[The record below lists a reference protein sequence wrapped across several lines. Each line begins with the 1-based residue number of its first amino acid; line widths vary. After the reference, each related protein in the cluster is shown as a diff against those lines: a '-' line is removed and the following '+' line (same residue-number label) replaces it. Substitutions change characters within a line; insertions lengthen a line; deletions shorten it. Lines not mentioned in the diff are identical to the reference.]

1 MTSLAAVVASALFMA
16 MVVFQ
21 AALALG
27 APVGA
32 HVLGG
37 RNAGRL
43 PGRLRVFSG
52 IAAVVLVVAAL
63 VILARAGLISWPSG
77 GSGLLAPASW
87 AIAGFLVLNTLG
99 NLTSQ
104 SRVERT
110 VLAATTALLAVLC
123 AYVAL
128 AGGNSTGQI

>member
-1 MTSLAAVVASALFMA
+1 MTGVAAIVASALFMA

-27 APVGA
+27 APIGA

-37 RNAGRL
+37 RHSGRL
-43 PGRLRVFSG
+43 PVRLRVFSG
-52 IAAVVLVVAAL
+52 IAAVVLVGAAL
-63 VILARAGLISWPSG
+63 VILARAGIIGWPSG
-77 GSGLLAPASW
+77 GAGLLAPASW
-87 AIAGFLVLNTLG
+87 AIAGLLVLNTLG
-99 NLTSQ
+99 NLTSR

-110 VLAATTALLAVLC
+110 ILAATTAVLAVLC

-128 AGGNSTGQI
+128 YAPMDLSAS

>member
-27 APVGA
+27 APLGA
-32 HVLGG
+32 DVLGG
-37 RNAGRL
+37 RHPGRL
-43 PGRLRVFSG
+43 PVLLRVFSG
-52 IAAVVLVVAAL
+52 VAAL
-63 VILARAGLISWPSG
+63 VLVGAAVVILARAGLIGWPSG
-77 GSGLLAPASW
+77 GANLLAPASW

-99 NLTSQ
+99 NLTSR
-104 SRVERT
+104 SRRERT
-110 VLAATTALLAVLC
+110 ILAAASAVLAVLC

-128 AGGNSTGQI
+128 TGGNPTNQA

>member
-1 MTSLAAVVASALFMA
+1 MTSLAAVVAAALFMS

-32 HVLGG
+32 NVLGG
-37 RNAGRL
+37 RYPGRL
-43 PGRLRVFSG
+43 PVRIRVFSG
-52 IAAVVLVVAAL
+52 IAAVVLVGAAL
-63 VILARAGLISWPSG
+63 VILARAGLIGWPSDG
-77 GSGLLAPASW
+77 AGLLGPASW

-99 NLTSQ
+99 NLTSR
-104 SRVERT
+104 SRLERT
-110 VLAATTALLAVLC
+110 VLAATTAVLAVLC

-128 AGGNSTGQI
+128 AGGNSTGQA

>member
-1 MTSLAAVVASALFMA
+1 MTSLAAVVAAALFMS

-32 HVLGG
+32 NVLGG
-37 RNAGRL
+37 RYPGSL
-43 PGRLRVFSG
+43 PVQIRVFSG
-52 IAAVVLVVAAL
+52 IAAVVLVGAAI
-63 VILARAGLISWPSG
+63 VILARAGLIGWPSDG
-77 GSGLLAPASW
+77 AGLLAPASW

-99 NLTSQ
+99 NLTSR

-110 VLAATTALLAVLC
+110 ILAVMTAVLAVLC

-128 AGGNSTGQI
+128 TGGNSTNQL

>member
-27 APVGA
+27 APLGA
-32 HVLGG
+32 DVLGG
-37 RNAGRL
+37 RHPGRL
-43 PGRLRVFSG
+43 PVLLRVFSG
-52 IAAVVLVVAAL
+52 IVAVVLVGAAV
-63 VILARAGLISWPSG
+63 VILARAGLIGWPSG
-77 GSGLLAPASW
+77 GASLLAPASW

-99 NLTSQ
+99 NLISR

-110 VLAATTALLAVLC
+110 IFAAITALLALLC

-128 AGGNSTGQI
+128 AGGNSTNQL